1 MRKRAFAPTRCLH
14 LYYPRVT
21 TRTYKGADMSSTV
34 VFDRRVEKGLL
45 SSSNPADIFPN
56 WKGSE
61 ERWLFLSP
69 HDDDIICGCGLT
81 FIASLFC
88 GIKTFAGVVTN
99 GKMGYC
105 APEERETI
113 ADVRRNE
120 CVDSFTTLGLPKE
133 NLFFLNHDDGSL
145 NQQAGRR
152 FATGAAGEGPA
163 IAGGAGV
170 QNSLV
175 WLFRQTRPTRLF
187 VPSITDLHPDHKF
200 TNSETM
206 ISIFHAQGTIW
217 PELGEPIPEIPA
229 IYEYATYS
237 NFITPPQIRTRVSED
252 LFERKINGILQYKSQ
267 KQIDLTIKIQRE
279 NGTEEFIR
287 EAEFDIFVPQRCKDL
302 FAAAAAGNDQ

>member
-1 MRKRAFAPTRCLH
+1 
-14 LYYPRVT
+14 
-21 TRTYKGADMSSTV
+21 MSSTV
-34 VFDRRVEKGLL
+34 FFDRRGESGIT
-45 SSSNPADIFPN
+45 SSANPGDIFPD
-56 WKGSE
+56 WKGND

-69 HDDDIICGCGLT
+69 HDDDVICGCGLT
-81 FIASLFC
+81 FIAALHC
-88 GIKTFAGVVTN
+88 GITTFAGVVTN

-105 APEERETI
+105 TPEERETI
-113 ADVRRNE
+113 ADVRRQE
-120 CVDSFTTLGLPKE
+120 CSDSFSALGLPKDR
-133 NLFFLNHDDGSL
+133 LFFLNHDDGSL
-145 NQQAGRR
+145 NRQAGRR
-152 FATGAAGEGPA
+152 FATGDPNEGPA

-175 WLFRQTRPTRLF
+175 WLLRQTRPNRLF
-187 VPSITDLHPDHKF
+187 VPTITDLHPDHKF
-200 TNSETM
+200 TNSEAM

-237 NFITPPQIRTRVSED
+237 NFITPPTLRVRVSED

-287 EAEFDIFVPQRCKDL
+287 EAEFDVFDPQRCKKL
-302 FAAAAAGNDQ
+302 FAEAAAK

>member
-1 MRKRAFAPTRCLH
+1 M
-14 LYYPRVT
+14 
-21 TRTYKGADMSSTV
+21 GSTV
-34 VFDRRVEKGLL
+34 LFDRRSANGLL
-45 SSSNPADIFPN
+45 TSSNPGDVFQN
-56 WKGSE
+56 WKGDD

-88 GIKTFAGVVTN
+88 GVTTYAGVVTN

-105 APEERETI
+105 TPEERETI
-113 ADVRRNE
+113 ADVRREE
-120 CVDSFTTLGLPKE
+120 CANSFGALGLPKE

-145 NQQAGRR
+145 NLQAGRR
-152 FATGAAGEGPA
+152 HATGAPGEGPV

-170 QNSLV
+170 TNSLV
-175 WLFRQTRPTRLF
+175 WLMRKTRPTRLF
-187 VPSITDLHPDHKF
+187 VPTITDLHPDHKF
-200 TNSETM
+200 TNSEAM
-206 ISIFHAQGTIW
+206 MSIFHAQGSIW

-237 NFITPPQIRTRVSED
+237 NFTTPPQLRVRVSED
-252 LFERKINGILQYKSQ
+252 LFEKKIDGILQYKSQ

-287 EAEFDIFVPQRCKDL
+287 ECEFDIFVPARCKEL
-302 FAAAAAGNDQ
+302 FAKAAQGLA

>member
-1 MRKRAFAPTRCLH
+1 M
-14 LYYPRVT
+14 
-21 TRTYKGADMSSTV
+21 GSTV
-34 VFDRRVEKGLL
+34 LFDRRSANGLL
-45 SSSNPADIFPN
+45 TSSNPGDVFQN
-56 WKGSE
+56 WKGDD

-88 GIKTFAGVVTN
+88 GITTYAGVVTN

-105 APEERETI
+105 TPEERETI
-113 ADVRRNE
+113 ADVRREE
-120 CVDSFTTLGLPKE
+120 CANSFGALGLPKE

-145 NQQAGRR
+145 NLQAGRR
-152 FATGAAGEGPA
+152 HATGAPGEGPV

-170 QNSLV
+170 TNSLV
-175 WLFRQTRPTRLF
+175 WLMRKTRPTRLF
-187 VPSITDLHPDHKF
+187 VPTITDLHPDHKF
-200 TNSETM
+200 TNSEAM
-206 ISIFHAQGTIW
+206 MSIFHAQGSIW

-237 NFITPPQIRTRVSED
+237 NFTTPPQLRVRVSED
-252 LFERKINGILQYKSQ
+252 LFEKKIDGILQYKSQ

-287 EAEFDIFVPQRCKDL
+287 ECEFDIFVPARCKEL
-302 FAAAAAGNDQ
+302 FAKAAQGLA

>member
-1 MRKRAFAPTRCLH
+1 MN
-14 LYYPRVT
+14 
-21 TRTYKGADMSSTV
+21 STV
-34 VFDRRVEKGLL
+34 FFDRRSESGLT
-45 SSSNPADIFPN
+45 SSANPADIFPDWQGEN
-56 WKGSE
+56 

-81 FIASLFC
+81 FIAALHC

-105 APEERETI
+105 TNEERETI
-113 ADVRRNE
+113 ADVRRCE
-120 CVDSFTTLGLPKE
+120 CSDSFAALGLPKE
-133 NLFFLNHDDGSL
+133 NLFFLGHDDGSL
-145 NQQAGRR
+145 NLQAGRR
-152 FATGAAGEGPA
+152 FATGAVGEGPA

-170 QNSLV
+170 TNSLV
-175 WLFRQTRPTRLF
+175 WLMRQTRPNRLF
-187 VPSITDLHPDHKF
+187 VPTITDLHPDHKF
-200 TNSETM
+200 TNSEAM
-206 ISIFHAQGTIW
+206 MSIFHAQGSIW

-237 NFITPPQIRTRVSED
+237 NFITPPTLRVRVSED

-287 EAEFDIFVPQRCKDL
+287 EAEFDIFVPQRCKEL
-302 FAAAAAGNDQ
+302 FAAAAKQ

>member
-1 MRKRAFAPTRCLH
+1 M
-14 LYYPRVT
+14 
-21 TRTYKGADMSSTV
+21 GSTV
-34 VFDRRVEKGLL
+34 LFDRRSANGLL
-45 SSSNPADIFPN
+45 TSSNPGDVFQN
-56 WKGSE
+56 WKGDD

-88 GIKTFAGVVTN
+88 GITTDAGVVTN

-105 APEERETI
+105 TPEERETI
-113 ADVRRNE
+113 ADVRREE
-120 CVDSFTTLGLPKE
+120 CANSFGALGLPKE

-145 NQQAGRR
+145 NLQAGRR
-152 FATGAAGEGPA
+152 HATGAPGEGPA

-170 QNSLV
+170 TNSLV
-175 WLFRQTRPTRLF
+175 WLMRKTRPTRLF
-187 VPSITDLHPDHKF
+187 VPTITDLHPDHKF
-200 TNSETM
+200 TNSEAM
-206 ISIFHAQGTIW
+206 MSIFHAQGSIW

-237 NFITPPQIRTRVSED
+237 NFTTPPQLRVRVSED
-252 LFERKINGILQYKSQ
+252 LFEKKIDGILQYKSQ

-287 EAEFDIFVPQRCKDL
+287 ECEFDIFAPARCKEL
-302 FAAAAAGNDQ
+302 FAKAAQGLA

>member
-1 MRKRAFAPTRCLH
+1 MA
-14 LYYPRVT
+14 
-21 TRTYKGADMSSTV
+21 SSV
-34 VFDRRVEKGLL
+34 FFDRRTDTGLL
-45 SSSNPADIFPN
+45 SSANPGDIFPN
-56 WKGSE
+56 WKGDE

-81 FIASLFC
+81 FIASLHC

-105 APEERETI
+105 TPEERETI
-113 ADVRRNE
+113 ADVRREE
-120 CVDSFTTLGLPKE
+120 CAGSFAALGLPKE
-133 NLFFLNHDDGSL
+133 NLYFLNHDDGSL
-145 NQQAGRR
+145 NLQAGRR
-152 FATGAAGEGPA
+152 FATGAPGEGPA

-170 QNSLV
+170 TNSLV
-175 WLFRQTRPTRLF
+175 WLLRQTRPNRLF
-187 VPSITDLHPDHKF
+187 VPTITDLHPDHKF
-200 TNSETM
+200 TNSEAM
-206 ISIFHAQGTIW
+206 ISIFHAQGSIW

-237 NFITPPQIRTRVSED
+237 NFITPPQLRVRVSED
-252 LFERKINGILQYKSQ
+252 LFERKIDGILQYKSQ

-302 FAAAAAGNDQ
+302 FAAAAKN

>member
-1 MRKRAFAPTRCLH
+1 
-14 LYYPRVT
+14 
-21 TRTYKGADMSSTV
+21 MSSTV
-34 VFDRRVEKGLL
+34 IFDRRNDSGLL

-56 WKGSE
+56 WKGDE

-81 FIASLFC
+81 FIASLHC

-105 APEERETI
+105 TPEERETI
-113 ADVRRNE
+113 AAVRSEE
-120 CVDSFTTLGLPKE
+120 CKNSFYALGLPKE
-133 NLFFLNHDDGSL
+133 NLYFLNHDDGSL
-145 NQQAGRR
+145 PQQSGRR
-152 FATGAAGEGPA
+152 FATGAPGEGPA

-170 QNSLV
+170 MNSLV
-175 WLFRQTRPTRLF
+175 WHLRQTRTNRLF
-187 VPSITDLHPDHKF
+187 VPSSTDLHPDHKY
-200 TNSETM
+200 TNSEAM
-206 ISIFHAQGTIW
+206 MSIFHAQGTIW

-237 NFITPPQIRTRVSED
+237 NFITPPTLRVRVSED

-267 KQIDLTIKIQRE
+267 KQIDITIAIQRE

-302 FAAAAAGNDQ
+302 FAEAAAKNKN

>member
-1 MRKRAFAPTRCLH
+1 
-14 LYYPRVT
+14 
-21 TRTYKGADMSSTV
+21 MSSV
-34 VFDRRVEKGLL
+34 LFSRRLETSVT
-45 SSSNPADIFPN
+45 SSANPGDIFPN
-56 WKGSE
+56 WKGAD

-81 FIASLFC
+81 FIAALQC

-105 APEERETI
+105 TPEEREPI
-113 ADVRRNE
+113 ADVRKNE
-120 CVDSFTTLGLPKE
+120 CVGSFKALGLPE
-133 NLFFLNHDDGSL
+133 EDLFFLNHDDGSL
-145 NQQAGRR
+145 NLQAGRR
-152 FATGAAGEGPA
+152 FATGAPGEGPA

-170 QNSLV
+170 TNSLV
-175 WLFRQTRPTRLF
+175 WLMRKTRPNRIF
-187 VPSITDLHPDHKF
+187 VPTITDLHPDHKF
-200 TNSETM
+200 VNSETM

-237 NFITPPQIRTRVSED
+237 NFVTPPTLRVTVSED
-252 LFERKINGILQYKSQ
+252 LFERKIDGILQYKSQ

-279 NGTEEFIR
+279 NGVEEFVR

-302 FAAAAAGNDQ
+302 FNALEQK